1 MRVLLSDGSGLTG
14 RQAALALA
22 AAGHEVGVL
31 SATRLGIAR
40 FTGTV
45 SRWHRVPR
53 FGADPHRWLTAA
65 LARYERGRYDVLL
78 PVQEQV
84 AVLSWAAGRD
94 LLAGVRTVVPPF
106 AALARV
112 QDKIS
117 AQQTL
122 AEHDLPQP
130 PTTVVR
136 RLAGLVTWDRFPVY
150 AKLPVGTA
158 SAGVVPIG
166 SAAELPAAI
175 AKLTAWGAFEDRA
188 SGVVVQDE
196 VPGPLL
202 MVQAVFDAGRLVAL
216 HACERVREGLGGGA
230 SHKRSVAAGRL
241 RPLFERLGGALGW
254 HGALSADVVDGADG
268 PAVIDVNPR
277 LVEPMNA
284 LLSGTDLVSPLIRLA
299 LHESPESAGEGR
311 PGVRSH
317 QALLALLRAAQEGRR
332 ALLAEALAARARRG
346 DYADS
351 TEELTPP
358 ERDWRARLPIAAV
371 LAAGLVR
378 PRLAQ
383 GLANAEV
390 RAYALSPDAW
400 RDLLGSDRSQP

>member
-1 MRVLLSDGSGLTG
+1 MRVLLSDGAGLTG
-14 RQAALALA
+14 RQAALVLA

-31 SATRLGIAR
+31 SASALGIAR
-40 FTGTV
+40 FTGAV
-45 SRWHRVPR
+45 HRWHRVPR
-53 FGADPHRWLTAA
+53 FGLDPHRWLTAA

-84 AVLSWAAGRD
+84 AVLSWAAGRH
-94 LLAGVRTVVPPF
+94 LLEGVRTVVPPF
-106 AALARV
+106 DALARV

-117 AQQTL
+117 AYQTL
-122 AEHDLPQP
+122 AEHQIPQP
-130 PTTVVR
+130 ATTVVR
-136 RLAGLVTWDRFPVY
+136 RLAGLVTWSRFPVF

-158 SAGVVPIG
+158 SAGVVHIG
-166 SAAELPAAI
+166 SAVELPGAI
-175 AKLTAWGAFEDRA
+175 AKLTSWGAFEDRA
-188 SGVVVQDE
+188 PGVIVQDE

-230 SHKRSVAAGRL
+230 SHKLSVPTARV
-241 RPLFERLGGALGW
+241 RPLFEKLGAALGW
-254 HGALSADVVDGADG
+254 HGALSADLVDGPDG

-284 LLSGTDLVSPLIRLA
+284 LLSGTDLVGPLVRLA
-299 LHESPESAGEGR
+299 LRESPGPEPEGR

-317 QALLALLRAAQEGRR
+317 QALLALLRASQDGRR
-332 ALLAEALAARARRG
+332 ALLAEALRARTGRG

-358 ERDWRARLPIAAV
+358 ERDWRARLPLAAV
-371 LAAGLVR
+371 LAAGLIR

-383 GLANAEV
+383 GLAHSGV
-390 RAYALSPDAW
+390 RAYSLTPDAW
-400 RDLLGSDRSQP
+400 WDLAGGEPYS